1 MIEIFNLLFYIKSG
15 YVYTENQVDR
25 NVLDG
30 PWFVIQKENFG

>member
-1 MIEIFNLLFYIKSG
+1 MIEIFNLLFNIKSG
-15 YVYTENQVDR
+15 YHCTENQVAC